1 MKRYTNNDITE
12 FEIALAEM
20 QATLLHEA
28 TLRKGSRDAAP
39 GMTAWPALNNN
50 NNPYHA
56 YRFGLALA
64 GSPDNHVEKEGPVGG
79 NFITMSYSDGDEK
92 ILRSAAKKMGISS
105 KSMGSSKKSA
115 ELPDVNKA
123 SAVAKVRRNRYG
135 I

>member
-1 MKRYTNNDITE
+1 MKRYTNEDIKE
-12 FEIALAEM
+12 FELALLEM
-20 QATLLHEA
+20 QATVLHEEK
-28 TLRKGSRDAAP
+28 LRKGALSAAP

-56 YRFGLALA
+56 YRFGISVA

-79 NFITMSYSDGDEK
+79 NFVTMSYSDGDEK
-92 ILRSAAKKMGISS
+92 ILRSAAKKMGFSS

-123 SAVAKVRRNRYG
+123 SAVAKVKRNRYG